1 MCWLERPIFQMY
13 FDLKLEK
20 IQFEL
25 LKQNNK
31 A

>member
-1 MCWLERPIFQMY
+1 MCWLEKPIFQMD
-13 FDLKLEK
+13 FELKLEK